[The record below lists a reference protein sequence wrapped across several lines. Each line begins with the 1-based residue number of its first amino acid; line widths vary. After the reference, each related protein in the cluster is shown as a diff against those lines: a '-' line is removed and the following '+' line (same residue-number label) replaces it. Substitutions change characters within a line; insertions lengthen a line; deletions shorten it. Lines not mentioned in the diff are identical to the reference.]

1 MTLERVILNVQTND
15 VDCAAAANDRYP
27 GRIAVGVP
35 VKGFD
40 TVADAVTVVEAMQRR
55 GVRVSAGLGDGAADQ
70 WRRAHDLAVATRPYH
85 LNQVYPAAG
94 YSAGAL
100 AAAGATTI
108 VNALLRPGSTV
119 GTVRIGTGPRSTG
132 CEQPDVPVELAV
144 ALVHEIGLP
153 SVKFFPMRGLEHLD
167 HYRALAAAAAP
178 HGLMVEPT
186 GGLTPDNL
194 RPVLAAT
201 AAAGLTS
208 VMPHLYSSV
217 KLTGTDLLD
226 LAALD
231 RAMAVADEFSA
242 DRP

>member
-1 MTLERVILNVQTND
+1 MTPMRVILNVQTND
-15 VDCAAAANDRYP
+15 VDCAAAATDRYP
-27 GRIAVGVP
+27 GRLAVGVP
-35 VKGFD
+35 VKGF
-40 TVADAVTVVEAMQRR
+40 AELGDAVAVVAAMQRR

-100 AAAGATTI
+100 AAAGAPTI
-108 VNALLRPGSTV
+108 VNALLRPGGTV
-119 GTVRIGTGPRSTG
+119 GTVRVGTGPVSSG

-178 HGLMVEPT
+178 YGLMVEAT
-186 GGLTPDNL
+186 GGLSPDNL
-194 RPVLAAT
+194 RQVLAAS
-201 AAAGLTS
+201 AAAGLDS

-217 KLTGTDLLD
+217 KLAGTDLLD
-226 LAALD
+226 FATLD
-231 RAMAVADEFSA
+231 RAMAVVDEFDA
-242 DRP
+242 GRP